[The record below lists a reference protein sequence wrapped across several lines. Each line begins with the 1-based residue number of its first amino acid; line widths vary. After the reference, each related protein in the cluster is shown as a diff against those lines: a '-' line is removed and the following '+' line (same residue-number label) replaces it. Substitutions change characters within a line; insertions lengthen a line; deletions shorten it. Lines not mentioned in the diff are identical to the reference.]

1 MKTLKK
7 ALKTSGTSFLL
18 LIASL
23 IFYACASVPK
33 LSKEDHSIIKN
44 VMKAPMPEA
53 IIGDTGFTTSQG
65 HNIWFESIT
74 PKRASKGSVIL
85 IMGNGNDALTWP
97 PVFISNIVDQ
107 GYQVIRYDHRG
118 TGLSTSKEKWKK
130 KTAYSL
136 NDMALD
142 VIAILDLLKIKQ
154 AHIVGASMGGM
165 IAQIVAIQYPN
176 RTTSLTSIMSTGD
189 PMDPTLPNMSNEIVP
204 QMVGAILKHGFFGS
218 KKGQIKRQ
226 IIQKRILMGNA
237 TGAIDVKTMA
247 ETSIYN
253 LKKRDGYKLM
263 SARHHYQAIL
273 NSSSRLVLLNKIN
286 IPTLMIHGMEDP
298 VIPYLHSE
306 KLVKII
312 PEADGLMI
320 QNMGHDL
327 PEAAIDQITN
337 KMIANFE
344 RSVHK

>member
-1 MKTLKK
+1 M
-7 ALKTSGTSFLL
+7 LL
-18 LIASL
+18 
-23 IFYACASVPK
+23 YACGSVPK
-33 LSKEDHSIIKN
+33 LSNEDNSIIKN
-44 VMKAPMPEA
+44 ALKAPIPEA
-53 IIGDTGFTTSQG
+53 IIGDTGFATSQG
-65 HNIWFESIT
+65 HHIWFESIT

-97 PVFISNIVDQ
+97 PVFISNLVDQ

-118 TGLSTSKEKWKK
+118 TGLSKSKEKWKK

-142 VIAILDLLKIKQ
+142 VIAILDLLKIEQ

-189 PMDPTLPNMSNEIVP
+189 PMDPTLPNMSNKIVS

-237 TGAIDVKTMA
+237 TGVIDVKTMA

-273 NSSSRLVLLNKIN
+273 NSNSRLVQLNKIN
-286 IPTLMIHGMEDP
+286 IPTLVVHGMEDP
-298 VIPYLHSE
+298 VIPYLHGE

-312 PEADGLMI
+312 PEAEGLMI

-327 PEAAIDQITN
+327 PEAAIDQITD

-344 RSVHK
+344 RSVQ